1 MENKEKLRN
10 EVDDNYKW
18 DLSVIY
24 KNNNEWEKD
33 YELAKKEIIKI
44 NNYKNS
50 FLNSANDFYEFLKYD
65 EKTDRLLNKLYM
77 YSHLNYDSDTTNDV
91 YKKMDN
97 QIIDLF
103 NEYEQLS
110 SFIVPNILK
119 QDYSLFEKFFKEND
133 KLKEYKF
140 FIDEIY
146 RYKSHTLDT
155 DKEEM
160 ISILSRGLSG
170 GSDIFSSLT
179 DSDMKFDDITLED
192 GKKVNFNESN
202 YTVFITSKNRDI
214 RKQAFTLLLEGY
226 SKYKNTFASCYSNY
240 VDSNIALA
248 KIYNYD
254 SAISASLFSD
264 NVSEDIYNNLIN
276 TVNNNLDVLYKYYD
290 LKKKVLKLDEF
301 HLYDVY
307 ANLVDECDKYYSF
320 EEAKKLVLESLSVLG
335 DEYNKVLNKAF
346 EERWIDVYHNK
357 GKTSGAYSSG
367 FYDTN
372 PYVLLNYEGKLNDV
386 STLAHELG
394 HSMHTYFSC
403 KNNPYEYSSYKIF
416 VAEVAS
422 TVNELLLSNYLL
434 NNSNN
439 KNEKLNVINHIL
451 ELFKGTIFRQTMFA
465 EFEALMHKKREEKEV
480 LTSTYLT
487 ENYYK
492 LVKKYFGPNVVCD
505 DLIKHEWSRI
515 PHFYNDFYVYK
526 YATSLSCAC
535 FIVNNILNKK
545 EGALDNYLKF
555 LTLGCSN
562 YPVDELK
569 QAGVDISDSNVI
581 LSAINTFNEYLD
593 KFNEVYES

>member
-346 EERWIDVYHNK
+346 DERWIDVYHNK

-526 YATSLSCAC
+526 YATGLSAAC
-535 FIVNNILNKK
+535 YIVEGILSDK
-545 EGALDNYLKF
+545 EKAKENYFKF
-555 LTLGCSN
+555 LKSGGSM
-562 YPVDELK
+562 YPIDELK
-569 QAGVDISDSNVI
+569 LAGVDMNDKEVVQ
-581 LSAINTFNEYLD
+581 SAINMFSDFIDEFESIY
-593 KFNEVYES
+593 YE